1 MKPIRVLIL
10 FFLITLLF
18 IPRTHA
24 VEVSLK
30 LSGGR
35 SFFKFQDIN
44 RLLND
49 WAVWKKK
56 DTEAHNEWTYIGGN
70 VSELHSGFDFA
81 GEILVAI
88 TSRITVGIGAGYIYS
103 ELIEDKTA
111 LTIKRVAGTFL
122 DVKPIKIS
130 ALPLTISGYYFLPLS
145 GSSRLYVMGGAGKI
159 WGKYIEREGRRLTTK
174 DNFNYQS
181 FQRTSGRGSIVLAGF
196 GFEYEFEPGMRFFF
210 EGSGKICQI
219 SDFQGENNQ
228 EETGTLYY
236 FEEYIQDF
244 EMWQAKNQI
253 KAAAPS
259 GENFRSVQKATVD
272 LSGLSIKIGLVIKF

>member
-1 MKPIRVLIL
+1 MKRIRVLIL
-10 FFLITLLF
+10 FLLITLFF
-18 IPRTHA
+18 IPHTYA
-24 VEVSLK
+24 VDISIK
-30 LSGGR
+30 FSGGR
-35 SFFKFQDIN
+35 SFFNLQSIN
-44 RLLND
+44 RLMDD
-49 WAVWKKK
+49 WVVWKEK
-56 DTEAHNEWTYIGGN
+56 DTEAHADWTYIGGN
-70 VSELHSGFDFA
+70 VSELRSGFDFA
-81 GEILVAI
+81 AEILVAV

-111 LTIKRVAGTFL
+111 LTIERVVGTFL

-130 ALPLTISGYYFLPLS
+130 ALPFTISGFYFFPLS
-145 GSSRLYVMGGAGKI
+145 SSLRLYVMGGAGTI

-196 GFEYEFEPGMRFFF
+196 GFEYAFEPGMRIFF
-210 EGSGKICQI
+210 EGFGRMCQI

-244 EMWQAKNQI
+244 EIWQAKNQI

-259 GENFRSVQKATVD
+259 GENYRSVQKATVD
-272 LSGLSIKIGLVIKF
+272 LSGLSIRIGLVIKF